1 MLLPRYFCCERVV
14 CSIDN
19 VVALFMSLFRER
31 KTENMKVGST
41 MLLSSILGAC
51 SLPDV
56 QFVVYAK
63 ATSGY
68 TREIP
73 CQTYGDP

>member
-1 MLLPRYFCCERVV
+1 V
-14 CSIDN
+14 CLIDN
-19 VVALFMSLFRER
+19 VVASMSLLREC

-41 MLLSSILGAC
+41 MLLLSILGVC

-56 QFVVYAK
+56 QFVVSAK
-63 ATSGY
+63 GASGY

-73 CQTYGDP
+73 CETYGDP